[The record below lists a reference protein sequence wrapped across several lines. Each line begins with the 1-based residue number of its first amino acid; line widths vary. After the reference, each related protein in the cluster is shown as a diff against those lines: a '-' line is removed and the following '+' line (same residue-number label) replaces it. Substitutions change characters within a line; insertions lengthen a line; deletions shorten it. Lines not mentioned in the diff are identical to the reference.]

1 MIRKAIYFR
10 GYKPCSRGAR
20 RRGSIS
26 MIVAAGIVALLGF
39 CALGV
44 DYGVLANDANQL
56 QRAADAAALAGA
68 QSLPADPGAA
78 TAAALRV
85 AELNSVPNVSPNT
98 VTVSFNPDNTRI
110 TVVCTR
116 NRPLFFARVLG
127 MNNQQIFKDATAG
140 SPAMLPPRI
149 VPIGVTRETFN
160 AMKANP
166 TVPRVLTYIR
176 ATDTPYALDNFLVF
190 DLRDTSAKSP
200 TQMKNQLIA
209 GAENV
214 EIGKAYTSL
223 NSSGD
228 PAERAFKEALSTVF
242 QSSSASPWN
251 DTWTGNI
258 LTSPGI
264 RYLEILAGRSRA
276 DNPRVMR
283 LVVNDPPAGT
293 TPTGGGTVDFT
304 VYDFAPVYVE
314 SWVETPTERR
324 MTVRYLDLALGS
336 NGAPTGLV
344 E

>member
-1 MIRKAIYFR
+1 MWAHFKNDAR
-10 GYKPCSRGAR
+10 GTAR
-20 RRGSIS
+20 RRGSVS
-26 MIVAAGIVALLGF
+26 MIVALGLVVLLGF

-68 QSLPADPGAA
+68 QKLPNPGEAT
-78 TAAALRV
+78 TAAYNVAAL
-85 AELNSVPNVSPNT
+85 NFVPNVSPNT
-98 VTVSFNPDNTRI
+98 VTVSVNSDNSKI

-127 MNNQQIFKDATAG
+127 LNNQQLSRDATAG
-140 SPAMLPPRI
+140 KPAMLPPRI
-149 VPIGVTRETFN
+149 VPIGVTRETLN

-166 TVPRVLTYIR
+166 AVPRVLTYIR
-176 ATDTPYALDNFLVF
+176 ATDTPYQLDNFLVF

-228 PAERAFKEALSTVF
+228 PAERAFKDALSTVF
-242 QSSSASPWN
+242 QNSSNAPWR

-264 RYLEILAGRSRA
+264 RYLEIQAGLSPS

-283 LVVNDPPAGT
+283 LVVNDPPVGT
-293 TPTGGGTVDFT
+293 TPTGGGTTDFT

-314 SWVETPTERR
+314 SWVETATERK
-324 MTVRYLDLALGS
+324 MTVRYLDKAIGS
-336 NGAPTGLV
+336 GAPSGLV